1 MECLK
6 RLRPLFLPPRPL
18 LPFYFT
24 QHCLCSRSENVN
36 RPQSKRATLDTFKTQ
51 LSSGPTFQDFVK
63 GIDVNKTLLVSEED
77 DGPHAYLSE
86 DLDMGND
93 RKGQFLFLGLNTFGW
108 AQVNALSNECV
119 VITVCFETYGC
130 QMNVNDTE
138 IAWSVLQKKGY
149 QRTNDPYEVHILH
162 LHTESYI
169 IIVCWHF

>member
-1 MECLK
+1 MMECIN
-6 RLRPLFLPPRPL
+6 RLRPLFLTPRLL
-18 LPFYFT
+18 LPFHFT

-36 RPQSKRATLDTFKTQ
+36 RSQSKRATLDTFKTQ

-63 GIDVNKTLLVSEED
+63 GIDVNKTILVPEED
-77 DGPHAYLSE
+77 NGPHAYLSE

-93 RKGQFLFLGLNTFGW
+93 RKGPCVFRVLYTIGL
-108 AQVNALSNECV
+108 AQVNALSNEC

-149 QRTNDPYEVHILH
+149 QRTNDPSEVQNVIL
-162 LHTESYI
+162 LDLA
-169 IIVCWHF
+169 